1 MRKVLIAYST
11 RRGATKEIAEA
22 IGAPLLAKGFEVDV
36 RDVRTVRDVRAYDAV
51 IVGSA
56 IYMGRW
62 LRPAVRFVK
71 RHHRDLHAR
80 PVWFFQDGPLGEDR
94 KDVEQPLP
102 LHVGALARRIH
113 ALGVKT
119 FGGRLAPDAKGFVA
133 SRMAKRYAGDFRDF
147 REIGAWAS
155 TVAATLT
162 GRAAAA

>member
-11 RRGATKEIAEA
+11 KRGATREIAEA
-22 IGAPLLAKGFEVDV
+22 VGAALSAKGFEVDV
-36 RDVRTVRDVRAYDAV
+36 RDVRSVKDVRPYDAV
-51 IVGSA
+51 ILGSA

-80 PVWFFQDGPLGEDR
+80 PVWFFQDGPLGDDR

-102 LHVGALARRIH
+102 IGVGALARRIH

-119 FGGRLAPDAKGFVA
+119 FGGRLAPDATGVIA

-155 TVAATLT
+155 SIAGTL
-162 GRAAAA
+162 GGHAAA